1 MSEWQPQ
8 AGLGTPPAI
17 ADPSAPT
24 GWQPPKPLPPAP
36 WSPTEAGVPA
46 PVPLA
51 PATDPPPVSDPIV
64 VLTAAALTIPV
75 APHKHVARR
84 RPSPKLVGSALVV
97 LEVMALVVGI
107 VVVWHFASRP
117 VTSRASAPSVTTTA
131 KRPVSTTSRTV
142 VAPNTVATR
151 SASAPVFVDASG
163 PATVDK
169 SASGPVPD
177 PNIFD
182 PGTVARQQPHAR
194 FDSISLVGPRV
205 AASAFDHLR
214 TPQQVASLFNRIDA
228 FGNWLAPPNP
238 APEGQDLLHS
248 LSLYL
253 ERTPTTTSVS
263 RRALYVDGS
272 ADFAT
277 VERTWSAALSRVPR
291 LPPMARRM
299 FDDGG
304 KARLFFEY
312 RQVDETVRHQFT
324 IGITPATEPFGTV
337 GFLVSVE
344 QTDFEPG
351 GSNVTMM
358 GGELWSLFASVPYD
372 QSARVS
378 QADASWSQSE
388 RRFTAGL
395 VIELPQS
402 IVDGDRDRMAN
413 ASRWTA
419 GFQPGAPTV
428 IDQYTWQ
435 LPFAGT
441 GIEGRING
449 TMHTGASGFG
459 RITIEMTER
468 LATLS

>member
-1 MSEWQPQ
+1 
-8 AGLGTPPAI
+8 
-17 ADPSAPT
+17 
-24 GWQPPKPLPPAP
+24 
-36 WSPTEAGVPA
+36 
-46 PVPLA
+46 
-51 PATDPPPVSDPIV
+51 
-64 VLTAAALTIPV
+64 
-75 APHKHVARR
+75 
-84 RPSPKLVGSALVV
+84 
-97 LEVMALVVGI
+97 MALVTAFAVI
-107 VVVWHFASRP
+107 WHFASRP
-117 VTSRASAPSVTTTA
+117 VIRRASEPSVTTAA
-131 KRPVSTTSRTV
+131 KRPAATTVRTS
-142 VAPNTVATR
+142 VAIGPVATR
-151 SASAPVFVDASG
+151 SATAPVFVDASG

-169 SASGPVPD
+169 TASGPVPD

-182 PGTVARQQPHAR
+182 PGTVAQQQPHAR

-228 FGNWLAPPNP
+228 FDGWIAPPNP
-238 APEGQDLLHS
+238 SPEGQDLLQS
-248 LSLYL
+248 LAIYL

-263 RRALYVDGS
+263 KRALYVDGS

-277 VERTWSAALSRVPR
+277 VERTWSAALSRVAR

-312 RQVDETVRHQFT
+312 RQVDETVRHQLT

-337 GFLVSVE
+337 GFLVTVE

-372 QSARVS
+372 QSGRVS

-402 IVDGDRDRMAN
+402 IVDGDRDGMASTRGN
-413 ASRWTA
+413 FRSPAPESRAGSTA
-419 GFQPGAPTV
+419 QCTPRRAAL
-428 IDQYTWQ
+428 DESQ
-435 LPFAGT
+435 L
-441 GIEGRING
+441 R
-449 TMHTGASGFG
+449 
-459 RITIEMTER
+459 
-468 LATLS
+468 